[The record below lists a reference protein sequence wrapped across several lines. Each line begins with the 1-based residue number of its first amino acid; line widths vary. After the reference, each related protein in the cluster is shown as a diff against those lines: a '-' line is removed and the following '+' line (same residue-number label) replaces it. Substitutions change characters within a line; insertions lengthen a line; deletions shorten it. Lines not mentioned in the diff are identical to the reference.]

1 LEQTLP
7 KIAFHKYVSVI
18 DVTPIKLITM
28 IDKKKSLAT
37 YLENC
42 FPQFE
47 KELKEEIIESAS
59 LMNLPADTLMMDIGQ
74 KVEVIPLIVSG
85 CVKVF
90 REDED
95 DNELF
100 MYYLGPGEACAI
112 TMICSAREG
121 YSKIKAFPE
130 EETTFIVVPIAKLD
144 LWMPKYKSWYYFV
157 MDTYQDRF
165 EELLK
170 VVDGIAF
177 HRMDERLLEYLEK
190 NSVAGNT
197 PFIQKTHYQIAQE
210 LNSSREV
217 ITRLLKKLEQRG
229 MVRVN
234 RNQIE
239 LLN

>member
-1 LEQTLP
+1 MSENT
-7 KIAFHKYVSVI
+7 KR
-18 DVTPIKLITM
+18 
-28 IDKKKSLAT
+28 LAG
-37 YLENC
+37 
-42 FPQFE
+42 FVKDQFSSFE
-47 KELKEEIIESAS
+47 EPLVQEIISCGELVQFQPDA
-59 LMNLPADTLMMDIGQ
+59 LMMDIGQ
-74 KVEVIPLIVSG
+74 KVEIIPLIVDG
-85 CVKVF
+85 TVKVF

-95 DNELF
+95 DHELF
-100 MYYLGPGEACAI
+100 MYYLHAGEACAI

-121 YSKIKAFPE
+121 YSKIKAIPE
-130 EETTFIVVPIAKLD
+130 ELTTVISVPISKLD
-144 LWMPKYKSWYYFV
+144 EWMLKYKSWYYFV

-177 HRMDERLLEYLEK
+177 HRMDDRLIEYLEK
-190 NSVAGNT
+190 NAEASQRRVVH
-197 PFIQKTHYQIAQE
+197 KTHQQIAQE

-239 LLN
+239 LLSE

>member
-1 LEQTLP
+1 
-7 KIAFHKYVSVI
+7 
-18 DVTPIKLITM
+18 M
-28 IDKKKSLAT
+28 MDKKKDLVA
-37 YLENC
+37 LLDQN

-47 KELKEEIIESAS
+47 NQQKKEIIESAE
-59 LMNLPADTLMMDIGQ
+59 LRTLEADTLMMDIGQ
-74 KVEVIPLIVSG
+74 RVEGIPLIVSG
-85 CVKVF
+85 SVKVL
-90 REDED
+90 REDAD
-95 DNELF
+95 DHELF
-100 MYYLGPGEACAI
+100 LYYLGPGEACAI

-121 YSKIKAFPE
+121 YSKIKAIPE
-130 EETTFIVVPIAKLD
+130 EETSVIVVPISKLD

-177 HRMDERLLEYLEK
+177 HRMDERLIEYLEK
-190 NSVAGNT
+190 NAEASQNAIVH
-197 PFIQKTHYQIAQE
+197 KTHQQIAQE

-229 MVRVN
+229 VVRVN

-239 LLN
+239 LIA

>member
-1 LEQTLP
+1 MN
-7 KIAFHKYVSVI
+7 S
-18 DVTPIKLITM
+18 
-28 IDKKKSLAT
+28 KKMSLDS
-37 YLENC
+37 YLESC
-42 FPQFE
+42 FSQFE
-47 KELKEEIIESAS
+47 QELKKEILDSAS
-59 LMNLPADTLMMDIGQ
+59 LMTLPADTLMMDIGQ

-85 CVKVF
+85 SVKVF
-90 REDED
+90 REDEND
-95 DNELF
+95 HELF
-100 MYYLGPGEACAI
+100 LYYLGPGEACAI

-121 YSKIKAFPE
+121 YSKIKAIPE
-130 EETTFIVVPIAKLD
+130 EKTTVIVIPIEKLD

-177 HRMDERLLEYLEK
+177 HRMDERLIEYLEK
-190 NSVAGNT
+190 NAEASQNAIVH
-197 PFIQKTHYQIAQE
+197 KTHQQIAQE

-229 MVRVN
+229 VVRVN

-239 LLN
+239 LIS

>member
-1 LEQTLP
+1 
-7 KIAFHKYVSVI
+7 
-18 DVTPIKLITM
+18 M
-28 IDKKKSLAT
+28 IDKKKLLDT
-37 YLENC
+37 YLKHS

-47 KELKEEIIESAS
+47 SELKREILDIAS
-59 LMNLPADTLMMDIGQ
+59 LLTLPADMLIMDIGQ

-85 CVKVF
+85 SVKVF
-90 REDED
+90 REDEED
-95 DNELF
+95 HELF

-121 YSKIKAFPE
+121 YSKIKAIPE
-130 EETTFIVVPIAKLD
+130 EETTFIVVPISKLD
-144 LWMPKYKSWYYFV
+144 EWMPKFKSWYYFV

-177 HRMDERLLEYLEK
+177 HRMDERLIEYLEK
-190 NSVAGNT
+190 NAEANQT
-197 PFIQKTHYQIAQE
+197 NLIHKTHQQIAVE

-229 MVRVN
+229 VVRVN

-239 LLN
+239 LIS

>member
-1 LEQTLP
+1 MKKEIEQ
-7 KIAFHKYVSVI
+7 Y
-18 DVTPIKLITM
+18 
-28 IDKKKSLAT
+28 LA
-37 YLENC
+37 LC
-42 FPQFE
+42 FPNFE
-47 KELKEEIIESAS
+47 QGLKDEILAIAD
-59 LMNLPADTLMMDIGQ
+59 LQVLPPDTLMMDIGQ
-74 KVEVIPLIVSG
+74 KVEIIPLIVSG
-85 CVKVF
+85 QVKVF

-95 DNELF
+95 DHELF
-100 MYYLGPGEACAI
+100 LYYLGPGEACAI

-121 YSKIKAFPE
+121 YSKIKAIPE
-130 EETTFIVVPIAKLD
+130 EETTIISVPISKLD
-144 LWMPKYKSWYYFV
+144 EWMPKYKSWYYFV

-190 NSVAGNT
+190 NAEASQSS
-197 PFIQKTHYQIAQE
+197 IIHKTHQQIAQE

-229 MVRVN
+229 TVRVN

-239 LLN
+239 LLE

>member
-1 LEQTLP
+1 
-7 KIAFHKYVSVI
+7 
-18 DVTPIKLITM
+18 M
-28 IDKKKSLAT
+28 IKSLGS
-37 YLENC
+37 YLEHS

-47 KELKEEIIESAS
+47 NELKKEILESAS
-59 LMNLPADTLMMDIGQ
+59 LLTLPADTLMMDIGQ

-85 CVKVF
+85 SVKVF

-95 DNELF
+95 DHELF

-121 YSKIKAFPE
+121 YSKIKAIPE
-130 EETTFIVVPIAKLD
+130 EETTVIVVPIAKLD

-177 HRMDERLLEYLEK
+177 HRMDERLIEYLEK
-190 NSVAGNT
+190 NAVANQNAT
-197 PFIQKTHYQIAQE
+197 VHKTHQQIAQE

-217 ITRLLKKLEQRG
+217 ITRLLKKLEHRG
-229 MVRVN
+229 VVRVN

-239 LLN
+239 LLS

>member
-1 LEQTLP
+1 
-7 KIAFHKYVSVI
+7 
-18 DVTPIKLITM
+18 M
-28 IDKKKSLAT
+28 IDKKTSIAT

-47 KELKEEIIESAS
+47 KELNEEILESAS
-59 LMNLPADTLMMDIGQ
+59 LMTLPADTLMMDIGQ
-74 KVEVIPLIVSG
+74 KVEIIPLIVSG

-121 YSKIKAFPE
+121 YSKIKAFSE

-177 HRMDERLLEYLEK
+177 HRMDERLMEYLEK
-190 NSVAGNT
+190 NSAAGNSS
-197 PFIQKTHYQIAQE
+197 FILKTHYQIAQE

-239 LLN
+239 LLNL

>member
-1 LEQTLP
+1 M
-7 KIAFHKYVSVI
+7 KN
-18 DVTPIKLITM
+18 
-28 IDKKKSLAT
+28 SLDNFLAHS
-37 YLENC
+37 

-47 KELKEEIIESAS
+47 MELKKEIRDSAS
-59 LMNLPADTLMMDIGQ
+59 LLTLPSDTLMMDIGQ

-85 CVKVF
+85 SVKVF

-95 DNELF
+95 DHELF

-121 YSKIKAFPE
+121 YSKIKAIPE
-130 EETTFIVVPIAKLD
+130 EETTVIVIPIAKLD

-177 HRMDERLLEYLEK
+177 HRMDERLIEYLEK
-190 NSVAGNT
+190 NAEANQNPTVH
-197 PFIQKTHYQIAQE
+197 KTHQQIAHE

-239 LLN
+239 LLS

>member
-1 LEQTLP
+1 
-7 KIAFHKYVSVI
+7 
-18 DVTPIKLITM
+18 M
-28 IDKKKSLAT
+28 MDKKKDLVA
-37 YLENC
+37 LLDQN

-47 KELKEEIIESAS
+47 NQLKKEILESAE
-59 LMNLPADTLMMDIGQ
+59 LRTLEADTLMMDIGQ
-74 KVEVIPLIVSG
+74 RVEVIPLIVSG
-85 CVKVF
+85 SVKVF
-90 REDED
+90 REDAD
-95 DNELF
+95 DHELF
-100 MYYLGPGEACAI
+100 LYYLGPGEACAI

-121 YSKIKAFPE
+121 YSKIKAIPE
-130 EETTFIVVPIAKLD
+130 EETSVIVVPISKLD

-177 HRMDERLLEYLEK
+177 HRMDERLIEYLEK
-190 NSVAGNT
+190 NAEASQNAIVH
-197 PFIQKTHYQIAQE
+197 KTHQQIAQE

-229 MVRVN
+229 VVRVN

-239 LLN
+239 LIA

>member
-1 LEQTLP
+1 MN
-7 KIAFHKYVSVI
+7 S
-18 DVTPIKLITM
+18 
-28 IDKKKSLAT
+28 KKKSLDS
-37 YLENC
+37 YLESC

-47 KELKEEIIESAS
+47 NELKKEILDSAS
-59 LMNLPADTLMMDIGQ
+59 LMTLPADTLMMDIGQ
-74 KVEVIPLIVSG
+74 KVEIIPLIVSG
-85 CVKVF
+85 SVKVF
-90 REDED
+90 REDEND
-95 DNELF
+95 HELF
-100 MYYLGPGEACAI
+100 LYYLGPGEACAI

-121 YSKIKAFPE
+121 YSKIKAIPE
-130 EETTFIVVPIAKLD
+130 EKTTVIVVPIEKLD

-177 HRMDERLLEYLEK
+177 HRMDERLIEYLEK
-190 NSVAGNT
+190 NAAASQNAIVH
-197 PFIQKTHYQIAQE
+197 KTHQQIAQE

-229 MVRVN
+229 VVRVN

-239 LLN
+239 LIA

>member
-1 LEQTLP
+1 
-7 KIAFHKYVSVI
+7 VI
-18 DVTPIKLITM
+18 DVTSIKLFPM
-28 IDKKKSLAT
+28 NSKKMSLDS
-37 YLENC
+37 YLESC
-42 FPQFE
+42 FSQFE
-47 KELKEEIIESAS
+47 QELKKEILDSAS
-59 LMNLPADTLMMDIGQ
+59 LMTLPADTLMMDIGQ

-85 CVKVF
+85 SVKVF
-90 REDED
+90 REDEND
-95 DNELF
+95 HELF
-100 MYYLGPGEACAI
+100 LYYLGPGEACAI

-121 YSKIKAFPE
+121 YSKIKAIPE
-130 EETTFIVVPIAKLD
+130 EKTTVIVIPIEKLD

-177 HRMDERLLEYLEK
+177 HRMDERLIEYLEK
-190 NSVAGNT
+190 NAEASQNAIVH
-197 PFIQKTHYQIAQE
+197 KTHQQIAQE

-229 MVRVN
+229 VVRVN

-239 LLN
+239 LIS

>member
-1 LEQTLP
+1 MTDNKNNLGNFLE
-7 KIAFHKYVSVI
+7 
-18 DVTPIKLITM
+18 
-28 IDKKKSLAT
+28 
-37 YLENC
+37 EC

-47 KELKEEIIESAS
+47 KDLKAEILACSRLNILAV
-59 LMNLPADTLMMDIGQ
+59 DTLMMDIGQ
-74 KVEVIPLIVSG
+74 KVEEIPLIVSG

-95 DNELF
+95 DHELF
-100 MYYLGPGEACAI
+100 LYYLGPGEACAI

-121 YSKIKAFPE
+121 YSKIKAIAE
-130 EETTFIVVPIAKLD
+130 EKTTVIVVPIDKLD

-177 HRMDERLLEYLEK
+177 HRMDERLIEYLEK
-190 NSVAGNT
+190 NAEASQNATVH
-197 PFIQKTHYQIAQE
+197 KTHLQISQE

-217 ITRLLKKLEQRG
+217 ITRLLKK
-229 MVRVN
+229 N
-234 RNQIE
+234 
-239 LLN
+239 

>member
-1 LEQTLP
+1 MTDN
-7 KIAFHKYVSVI
+7 KKN
-18 DVTPIKLITM
+18 LIT
-28 IDKKKSLAT
+28 L
-37 YLENC
+37 LNQN

-47 KELKEEIIESAS
+47 NNLKEEILQCAELKTLESDA
-59 LMNLPADTLMMDIGQ
+59 LMMDIGQ
-74 KVEVIPLIVSG
+74 RVEVIPLIVSG
-85 CVKVF
+85 SVKVF

-95 DNELF
+95 DHELF
-100 MYYLGPGEACAI
+100 LYYLGPGEACAI

-121 YSKIKAFPE
+121 YSKIKAIPE
-130 EETTFIVVPIAKLD
+130 EETSVIVVPISKLD

-177 HRMDERLLEYLEK
+177 HRMDERLIEYLEK
-190 NSVAGNT
+190 NAAVSHNAIVH
-197 PFIQKTHYQIAQE
+197 KTHLQIAQE

-229 MVRVN
+229 VVRVN

-239 LLN
+239 LIG